1 MVGDALSNSY
11 RHIVLNSHL
20 CNGDKK
26 SPGVDVSERVAIP
39 DERISEDAKDRAH
52 SDYENG

>member
-1 MVGDALSNSY
+1 MIGYALPNSY

-39 DERISEDAKDRAH
+39 DERISEDAKDRER
-52 SDYENG
+52 SGYENG

>member
-1 MVGDALSNSY
+1 MIGYALPNSY

-39 DERISEDAKDRAH
+39 DERISEDAKDREQNG
-52 SDYENG
+52 YENG